1 MYYTAENSKIALT
14 SSCLK
19 KKLARNLTLE
29 KKMPKYMILLM
40 LCLLW
45 SLNYADELDDKMRQ
59 LKEVQK
65 QLESTQQKV
74 KQAETKK
81 KQAEGEIQRTSS
93 LKRRTEDN
101 LKKLK
106 KEEMVIRDSL
116 RSVQQRLVDAESSLS
131 AMRRAQNAELDMLL
145 RVDRSY
151 KQQGIK
157 HRDHR
162 YLKNLIQGSKQKI
175 DILSGYRVSLTFER
189 ELHQNEAVKVTRG
202 VKEESSKNV
211 QYDKKIKNLATQ
223 SKQLTQEQKKLQA
236 QVEKLKKDSA
246 SLEGLVNQL
255 MAKQGKTPS
264 TYQFTGKKI
273 AWPLRGKIIRSYGE
287 ETKSYGTS
295 VVNNGIDIAAKEG
308 TTVVAAD
315 DGEVIF
321 SDRYGG
327 QGKLII
333 IDHKNG
339 FFTLYA
345 YNNELTVAKGATV
358 KRGQTIAK
366 SGMSGSANQ
375 ASLHFELRKDGKA
388 INPVPFLE

>member
-1 MYYTAENSKIALT
+1 
-14 SSCLK
+14 
-19 KKLARNLTLE
+19 
-29 KKMPKYMILLM
+29 MPRYILILM

-45 SLNYADELDDKMRQ
+45 TLSIADELDEKMRQ
-59 LKEVQK
+59 LREVQK
-65 QLESTQQKV
+65 QLETTQQKV

-93 LKRRTEDN
+93 LKRRTEEN

-116 RSVQQRLVDAESSLS
+116 RSVQQRLQDAESGLS
-131 AMRRAQNAELDMLL
+131 AMHRAQNAELDMLL

-162 YLKNLIQGSKQKI
+162 YLKSMIEGSKQKI
-175 DILSGYRVSLTFER
+175 DILSGYRVSLTFEQ

-202 VKEESSKNV
+202 VKEESTKNV

-223 SKQLTQEQKKLQA
+223 TKQLTKEQKNLQA

-246 SLEGLVNQL
+246 SLEGLVSQL
-255 MAKQGKTPS
+255 MAKKGETPS
-264 TYQFTGKKI
+264 SYQFTGKKI
-273 AWPLRGKIIRSYGE
+273 AWPLRGKIIRSFGQ

-295 VVNNGIDIAAKEG
+295 VVNNGIDIAVAEG
-308 TTVVAAD
+308 TKVVAAD

-345 YNNELTVAKGATV
+345 YNSELSVSKGAKV

-366 SGMSGSANQ
+366 SGMSGSASQ

-388 INPVPFLE
+388 INPVPYLE

>member
-1 MYYTAENSKIALT
+1 
-14 SSCLK
+14 
-19 KKLARNLTLE
+19 
-29 KKMPKYMILLM
+29 
-40 LCLLW
+40 
-45 SLNYADELDDKMRQ
+45 
-59 LKEVQK
+59 
-65 QLESTQQKV
+65 LESTQQKV